1 MTFQMGSVGIS
12 TKVLFHDLY
21 RVRES
26 LQVLPTT
33 AGEIA
38 VIAVQIGALQE
49 DSLEV
54 TLCQYLETF
63 CSSCTKEDEQ
73 RLAETVQRATL
84 VLYTLRSLSEEA
96 AQKTQWSDN
105 ARIQFEDSWTL
116 LCARIEE
123 IANMAIVDEEDRMT
137 FLGFRG
143 VRRNEQIL
151 VSMRSARQHRWS
163 RDSSTKS
170 SEQTAETLETL
181 EDMPY
186 DKLRQGT
193 WAFKHSQISSTTSG
207 AKGTSSTSL
216 LKRALHFR
224 LRRAPEPVEEKK
236 DQPTPRLLVPDLTGA
251 TWKSRETVFTLP
263 STYDEEPVPPRPVF
277 PAARTGPTGTP
288 RPPDEGRNDVVSGK
302 ATNDP
307 TSGLLGALH
316 RASAQSRIAPGLS
329 LNSSPLSMSTDN
341 SSSSS
346 SSKVAAGQA
355 HRPAQSARAET
366 ATATVKAKGKAK
378 ALSPAASDK
387 LNVKFERRAD
397 GKIVIDEED
406 AVKIQSLLDPDRL
419 SVTGSGGARPRRPQQ
434 PSRTTTA
441 TTATSA
447 STSTSTSA
455 TASPASPTEAPRLRG
470 GGNNWQ
476 EKRYKR
482 MVKSPSVLST
492 ASTVD
497 LVEADSPPSATAATA
512 PLPAVAT
519 ATTGQSADA
528 EKKRLQAQIDEQHR
542 HSLRFPSYKPPVLPT
557 SSSTALVHL
566 PAPAYTAPSPQF
578 QQSSLMLRP
587 PLPAPQPLFPMAAPP
602 FPPGGP
608 ANIYVMER
616 KGGLVSRAMDLLID
630 VCDEIV
636 GGGPGGPPDV
646 VCVHGILHSVNHV
659 WCPCCPY
666 IPHNLA

>member
-54 TLCQYLETF
+54 TLCQSLETF

-143 VRRNEQIL
+143 LRRNEQIL
-151 VSMRSARQHRWS
+151 VSTRSARPHRWS
-163 RDSSTKS
+163 GDSSTKS

-181 EDMPY
+181 DDMSY

-193 WAFKHSQISSTTSG
+193 WAFEHSQINSSTSE

-263 STYDEEPVPPRPVF
+263 STYDEEPVPPKPVF
-277 PAARTGPTGTP
+277 PAARTGPSGTP
-288 RPPDEGRNDVVSGK
+288 KPPNLGRNDMVSGK
-302 ATNDP
+302 ATDAP
-307 TSGLLGALH
+307 TRGLLAALH
-316 RASAQSRIAPGLS
+316 RASAQSSIVPGLS

-341 SSSSS
+341 STSS
-346 SSKVAAGQA
+346 SSKVTAGHA
-355 HRPAQSARAET
+355 HRAAQSARAET

-378 ALSPAASDK
+378 ALSPAPSDK

-406 AVKIQSLLDPDRL
+406 AVKIQSLLDPDQL
-419 SVTGSGGARPRRPQQ
+419 SVTGSGGARPRRPPQ

-447 STSTSTSA
+447 STSTSTGA

-470 GGNNWQ
+470 GGSNWQ

-497 LVEADSPPSATAATA
+497 LVEADSPPSATPAAA
-512 PLPAVAT
+512 AA
-519 ATTGQSADA
+519 AAGQSADA
-528 EKKRLQAQIDEQHR
+528 EKKILQAQIDEQQR
-542 HSLRFPSYKPPVLPT
+542 REQNPLSLRFPSYTPVPPT

-587 PLPAPQPLFPMAAPP
+587 PLPAPQPLLPMARPPP
-602 FPPGGP
+602 FPPPGP

-616 KGGLVSRAMDLLID
+616 KGGLVSRAVDLLID